1 MYRCLWGYFSILSGI
16 YLGMQLLSYR
26 ISVFSILRICQAVSR
41 LIVSFA
47 NLCMRALAF
56 WGSYAVSF
64 QTGDFIR
71 YEMAFDCSFDWYFP
85 GQWCEHLK
93 CLLTNCTS
101 LEKAYL
107 SHLSAIK
114 IFRLFG
120 ILIPYW
126 WLWKLFSHLFFFFFL
141 FSWWHLLTFILKWEW
156 SSIFLFF
163 CYCVCTR
170 MCAWSWFTSIFL
182 LWVLKPPT
190 FWVWPLHSQ
199 GD

>member
-26 ISVFSILRICQAVSR
+26 ISAFSILRICQAVSM

-56 WGSYAVSF
+56 WGSYAVFF

-71 YEMAFDCSFDWYFP
+71 YEMAFDCSFDWCFP

-126 WLWKLFSHLFFFFFL
+126 WLWKLFSHLFFF
-141 FSWWHLLTFILKWEW
+141 S
-156 SSIFLFF
+156 FF
-163 CYCVCTR
+163 CFLDDTYWRSYLNENEVPFSSSFATLCVYTHVC
-170 MCAWSWFTSIFL
+170 MIMVYFYLSSVSFKASHILGLAFA
-182 LWVLKPPT
+182 
-190 FWVWPLHSQ
+190 
-199 GD
+199 

>member
-26 ISVFSILRICQAVSR
+26 ISAFSILRICQAVSM

-71 YEMAFDCSFDWYFP
+71 YEMAFDCSFDWCFP

-114 IFRLFG
+114 NLYIIWNTNSL
-120 ILIPYW
+120 LMTV
-126 WLWKLFSHLFFFFFL
+126 KVVFSPVFFL
-141 FSWWHLLTFILKWEW
+141 LSV
-156 SSIFLFF
+156 FLM
-163 CYCVCTR
+163 T
-170 MCAWSWFTSIFL
+170 
-182 LWVLKPPT
+182 PT
-190 FWVWPLHSQ
+190 DVHT
-199 GD
+199 